1 MSNTAINSLSGC
13 INLKLRIIF
22 FAYTS
27 ANNVVNSLRTCVQS
41 PSGCISLAAA
51 AVKVITIAAI
61 AYSRN
66 AWNAFRCEYGFP
78 ALKSS
83 TSPTAKLS
91 VPNRTISTKNV
102 VTSLATDII
111 KAIADILAASN
122 TPSII
127 TLLNI
132 FYFVPGYTHTN
143 LLVARLF
150 GVVPKAAL

>member
-27 ANNVVNSLRTCVQS
+27 ANNVVNSLRTCVWS

-51 AVKVITIAAI
+51 AVNVITIAAI
-61 AYSRN
+61 AYSKN

-78 ALKSS
+78 ALKSA
-83 TSPTAKLS
+83 TSPTTKLR

-111 KAIADILAASN
+111 KAIADILAASS

-132 FYFVPGYTHTN
+132 FYFVLGYIRTN
-143 LLVARLF
+143 LLVACLF

>member
-27 ANNVVNSLRTCVQS
+27 ANNVVNSLRTCVWS

-51 AVKVITIAAI
+51 AVNVITIAAI
-61 AYSRN
+61 AYSKN

-78 ALKSS
+78 ALKSA
-83 TSPTAKLS
+83 TSPTTKLR

-111 KAIADILAASN
+111 KAIADILAASSI
-122 TPSII
+122 PSII

-132 FYFVPGYTHTN
+132 LYFVLGYIRTN
-143 LLVARLF
+143 LLVACLF

>member
-27 ANNVVNSLRTCVQS
+27 ANNVVNSLRTCVWS

-61 AYSRN
+61 AYSKN

-78 ALKSS
+78 ALKSA
-83 TSPTAKLS
+83 TRPTTKFS

-102 VTSLATDII
+102 VTSLVTDII
-111 KAIADILAASN
+111 KAIADILAASSI
-122 TPSII
+122 PSI

-132 FYFVPGYTHTN
+132 FCFVPGYTRTN
-143 LLVARLF
+143 LLTACLF

>member
-27 ANNVVNSLRTCVQS
+27 ANNVVNSLRTCVWS

-61 AYSRN
+61 AYSKN
-66 AWNAFRCEYGFP
+66 AWNAFLCEYGFP
-78 ALKSS
+78 ALKSA
-83 TSPTAKLS
+83 TRPTTKFS

-102 VTSLATDII
+102 ITSLVTDII
-111 KAIADILAASN
+111 KAIADIRAASSI
-122 TPSII
+122 PSIT

-132 FYFVPGYTHTN
+132 FYFVPGYTRTN
-143 LLVARLF
+143 LLTACLF

>member
-51 AVKVITIAAI
+51 AVKVITTAAI

-78 ALKSS
+78 AFKSA
-83 TSPTAKLS
+83 TSPTTKFS

-102 VTSLATDII
+102 ITSLVTDII
-111 KAIADILAASN
+111 KAIADIRAASSI
-122 TPSII
+122 PSI

-132 FYFVPGYTHTN
+132 FYFVLCYIRTN
-143 LLVARLF
+143 LLIARLF